1 MVARQ
6 SSHAR
11 DALVRRLVHTKRWLV
26 AGSVALT
33 GALTGLM
40 ASTLPGK
47 TIGAP
52 AAGSAAQTGSS
63 GSAQSSAQA
72 SQSAEAG
79 ESPAAGEAPSAG
91 ESAPVEGAEPAQA
104 AAEAPVVSGGS

>member
-1 MVARQ
+1 MVGQR

-11 DALVRRLVHTKRWLV
+11 DALLRRLVLTKRWLL

-33 GALTGLM
+33 GALMGVM
-40 ASTLPGK
+40 ADTLPGK
-47 TIGAP
+47 TIGSP

-63 GSAQSSAQA
+63 ESVQAPAQA
-72 SQSAEAG
+72 PQSAET
-79 ESPAAGEAPSAG
+79 G
-91 ESAPVEGAEPAQA
+91 ESAPAEGPEAAPA